1 MPLTF
6 PQCITARW
14 PNSSQTNRVR
24 PNFIL
29 PYSIE
34 GKFDAIVIMM
44 LAELQPCHYS
54 KVFFG
59 ELHSDTTKVELYD
72 VFVIALHQIQS

>member
-1 MPLTF
+1 
-6 PQCITARW
+6 
-14 PNSSQTNRVR
+14 
-24 PNFIL
+24 
-29 PYSIE
+29 
-34 GKFDAIVIMM
+34 MM